1 MYLKNHFNP
10 WQCLQ
15 TLLEMILVNTNE
27 RISFY
32 TQCQRQAARVLFIL
46 LLLVSVV
53 SEDVLAAPQRNIKE
67 GLDDARSSVDP
78 CREEQGKR
86 YLIERFQSMNRP
98 VSNDEMNALLTAV
111 GRIPQNLELAASY
124 LQVNTEVTIQQYI
137 GFLNLQ
143 PNRHSPIGPA
153 LALNLG
159 NLSAAG
165 QHLMQYIAYLDAY
178 IPCSLVNDLPLP
190 LIDKQ
195 LAKLMREL
203 ADRSLVQLVEEEAAT
218 ESQVRALQVAPEVQA
233 ACRDY
238 QSQQADAKGNK
249 EAILSVLA
257 EVLATK
263 MPWVG
268 ATPDQSW
275 QEARS
280 IAPHVVKVV
289 EALKDSEVLP
299 PTLATLL
306 ATLLERM
313 GQYNNEVMN
322 NPSQAGKYYNDVLK

>member
-1 MYLKNHFNP
+1 MYLKNHLNP

-67 GLDDARSSVDP
+67 GTDDARSSQAPKIDKAGCPHVDP
-78 CREEQGKR
+78 CREAQGKR
-86 YLIERFQSMNRP
+86 YLTDRFQSMNRP
-98 VSNDEMNALLTAV
+98 VSDEEVNALFKAV

-218 ESQVRALQVAPEVQA
+218 ESQVRALQVAPGSASSLQRLSKSA
-233 ACRDY
+233 SR
-238 QSQQADAKGNK
+238 SNRQQRSDFVS
-249 EAILSVLA
+249 LS
-257 EVLATK
+257 
-263 MPWVG
+263 
-268 ATPDQSW
+268 
-275 QEARS
+275 
-280 IAPHVVKVV
+280 
-289 EALKDSEVLP
+289 
-299 PTLATLL
+299 
-306 ATLLERM
+306 
-313 GQYNNEVMN
+313 
-322 NPSQAGKYYNDVLK
+322 